1 MYSDKVGWERRGG
14 PLIMLPVP
22 GDLELKVSPSFAS
35 SSFSFLFFF
44 FSLTCMGVFARMYE
58 NVPHGLSV
66 WKAR

>member
-1 MYSDKVGWERRGG
+1 
-14 PLIMLPVP
+14 MLPVP